1 VTLQKLKR
9 MIRNTCRVM
18 IDHAQTV
25 MVNRQLAIAHR
36 TDLFDTI
43 LTEVNK
49 KITRALLP
57 VWAEYVS
64 LYDRPNIALRYLKL
78 MQDAFYTRLSFD
90 RLQMDYL
97 HEQTVEF
104 KSLIA
109 EMLQGEQSN
118 SVNQNILIK

>member
-1 VTLQKLKR
+1 MLSDIAKIETYDPEYLQ
-9 MIRNTCRVM
+9 VM

-57 VWAEYVS
+57 VWAEYLG
-64 LYDRPNIALRYLKL
+64 LYDQTQHRIALFKT
-78 MQDAFYTRLSFD
+78 DAGCILYTP
-90 RLQMDYL
+90 
-97 HEQTVEF
+97 EF
-104 KSLIA
+104 
-109 EMLQGEQSN
+109 
-118 SVNQNILIK
+118 